1 MTYQTSYRTF
11 WISHLTFRAPDLT
24 FRAPDRTF
32 RAPDRTFRAPDRT
45 FRAPDRT
52 SRARPI
58 GPSALLIAPC
68 PHLTKSTTL
77 QKRLLP
83 FITPSCLVSK
93 VPFSPTDNRS
103 DVILRVI
110 EGKKLKKNPKTIDL
124 TYFDI
129 VFLIK
134 VSHHGASAQW
144 GIWEYFLLLYLSN
157 IY

>member
-11 WISHLTFRAPDLT
+11 WISNQTFRAPNL
-24 FRAPDRTF
+24 
-32 RAPDRTFRAPDRT
+32 T

-93 VPFSPTDNRS
+93 VPFSPTENRS
-103 DVILRVI
+103 DVILRLI

-124 TYFDI
+124 IYFDI
-129 VFLIK
+129 VFLSK
-134 VSHHGASAQW
+134 VSHHGTSAQW
-144 GIWEYFLLLYLSN
+144 GKWEYFLFLYLSN